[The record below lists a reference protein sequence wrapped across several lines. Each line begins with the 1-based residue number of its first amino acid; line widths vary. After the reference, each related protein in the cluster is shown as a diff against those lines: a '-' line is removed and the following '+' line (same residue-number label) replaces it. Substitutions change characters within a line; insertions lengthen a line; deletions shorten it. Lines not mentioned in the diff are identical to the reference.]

1 MLRRRSIKCHEET
14 EQAQG
19 VKVLEQVEA
28 WGEVAGAAYEV
39 GLPQALVAIAF
50 AQTVVNESPTRPER
64 LALKE
69 NAPSAGPL

>member
-1 MLRRRSIKCHEET
+1 MQCHEET

-19 VKVLEQVEA
+19 VKALEQVEA
-28 WGEVAGAAYEV
+28 WGEVVDAAYV
-39 GLPQALVAIAF
+39 AVLPQALVEIAF
-50 AQTVVNESPTRPER
+50 AQAVVNEFPTRPER

>member
-1 MLRRRSIKCHEET
+1 M

-28 WGEVAGAAYEV
+28 WGEVADAAYEAE
-39 GLPQALVAIAF
+39 LPQVLAGIAF
-50 AQTVVNESPTRPER
+50 AQTVVNGSPTRPER

-69 NAPSAGPL
+69 NVPSAGPL